1 MSKIRVGILRGGPS
15 SEYEVSLNTGATVL
29 RSIPMD
35 KYHPHDIFIDRNG
48 IWHIHGIPVE
58 PHHALHK
65 VDVIF
70 NALHGEYGEDGKVQQ
85 ILELHQIPFTG
96 SSSVASALGMNKAM
110 SKDIFSNHGIKTPY
124 YQIFEKPDD
133 SEVDIDGTAQIIFRT
148 FPMPAVI
155 KPLSAGSS
163 VGVTIAQTFPALVQG
178 LELAFSVG
186 NAVLVEE
193 FIPGVE
199 ATCAVIEGYRDTDLY
214 ALPPIEIRP
223 HKGQAF
229 FDYSAKYHG
238 KSDEIVPGNF
248 SYKEKEMIEHMA
260 REAHKALG
268 LEHYSRSD
276 FIVHPRRGIYIL
288 ETNSQPG
295 LTEESLLP
303 KAVKSIGGT
312 LEHFVDHVIELA
324 LAKKRGL

>member
-29 RSIPMD
+29 KSLSPD
-35 KYHPHDIFIDRNG
+35 KYHAHDIFIDRAG
-48 IWHIHGIPVE
+48 VWHIHGTPSQ
-58 PHHALHK
+58 PHEVLQRI
-65 VDVIF
+65 DVVF
-70 NALHGEYGEDGKVQQ
+70 NALHGEYGEDGRVQQ
-85 ILELHQIPFTG
+85 VLEQHGVPFTG
-96 SSSVASALGMNKAM
+96 SSSVASALGMNKGMA
-110 SKDIFSNHGIKTPY
+110 KDIFTTNGIKTPY
-124 YQIFEKPDD
+124 YQIFEKPED
-133 SEVDIDGTAQIIFRT
+133 SEVDIEGTALTIFRT

-163 VGVTIAQTFPALVQG
+163 VGVTIARNYESLVEG
-178 LELAFSVG
+178 LERAFSVG
-186 NAVLVEE
+186 DSILVEE
-193 FIPGVE
+193 FIQGVE
-199 ATCAVIEGYRDTDLY
+199 ATCAVIEGYRDTELY

-223 HKGQAF
+223 HAGQSF

-248 SYKEKEMIEHMA
+248 SYKEKEMIEHLA
-260 REAHKALG
+260 REAHKVLG

-288 ETNSQPG
+288 EVNSQPG

-303 KAVKSIGGT
+303 KALRAMGSN
-312 LEHFVDHVIELA
+312 LSHFVDHVVELA